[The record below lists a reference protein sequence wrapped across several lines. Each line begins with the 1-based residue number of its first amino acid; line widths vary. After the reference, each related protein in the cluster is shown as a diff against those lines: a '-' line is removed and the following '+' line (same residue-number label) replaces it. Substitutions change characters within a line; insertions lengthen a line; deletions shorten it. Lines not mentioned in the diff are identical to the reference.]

1 MAGQKF
7 TIYMEPNLIKDLKK
21 IAIDKDTSVSKILSK
36 LAIEYLKKEK
46 SK

>member
-7 TIYMEPNLIKDLKK
+7 TIYMDPNLIKKLKK
-21 IAIDKDTSVSKILSK
+21 IAIDKDTSVSRILSK
-36 LAIEYLKKEK
+36 LAIEYLKEEK